1 MPLHYDE
8 AIQTGEDGLIKYIVE
23 HLEAEKQHYQS
34 LDQRYE
40 NHKYPDCDIVRA
52 GIRLVDDI
60 LSQQKDNIALI
71 QRVIDKEDAL
81 YDQHDKMTKVE
92 DFFKNQVVLFDS
104 AVKFESQ
111 LRNDL
116 DYLNGEEETNKAL
129 NRIRLITLI
138 PTGKPYDYSL
148 IPELN
153 DLIKKVKEVHDRMLK
168 EKRDDILE
176 IVRQCLEAIH
186 TKAADDEKARAIS
199 NTADTFYDQKKEKI
213 AETESLALLDGLVPP
228 MLSYKDQ
235 VVDRIEAVLR
245 PEPPKP
251 PVGPEP
257 PKPPKK
263 EFIKAYNRQV
273 VFPTKTLK
281 SEEDIDAYLQNIK
294 KQLEQL
300 MKGCDGIRL
309 N

>member
-1 MPLHYDE
+1 M
-8 AIQTGEDGLIKYIVE
+8 
-23 HLEAEKQHYQS
+23 
-34 LDQRYE
+34 
-40 NHKYPDCDIVRA
+40 
-52 GIRLVDDI
+52 
-60 LSQQKDNIALI
+60 
-71 QRVIDKEDAL
+71 
-81 YDQHDKMTKVE
+81 
-92 DFFKNQVVLFDS
+92 
-104 AVKFESQ
+104 
-111 LRNDL
+111 
-116 DYLNGEEETNKAL
+116 

-153 DLIKKVKEVHDRMLK
+153 DLIKEVKEVHDRMLK
-168 EKRDDILE
+168 EKRNDILE

-213 AETESLALLDGLVPP
+213 VETESLALLDGLVPP

-235 VVDRIEAVLR
+235 VVDRIEAVLK